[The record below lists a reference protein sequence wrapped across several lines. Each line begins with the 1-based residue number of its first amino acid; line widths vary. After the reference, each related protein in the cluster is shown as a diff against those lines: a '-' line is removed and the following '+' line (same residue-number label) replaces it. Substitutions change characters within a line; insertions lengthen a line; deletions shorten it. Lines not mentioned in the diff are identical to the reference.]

1 MNQFYP
7 GQRAAKA
14 LCLRRF
20 GTLCANTKEDSMAVK
35 IITDSAS
42 DITPD
47 RASMLGVE
55 VIPMT
60 TVFGETEYLDGVTLT
75 NREFFEKL
83 IETDEL
89 PHTSQITP
97 FQYEEAFKKA
107 LCPGDEAVYIAISSK
122 LSGSCGG
129 AAVAA
134 EAFGGRVTVV
144 DSENVSIGQQL
155 LVLYAL
161 RLRDRGLSAGE
172 IARTL
177 KERRGDI
184 RVLALLDTLEY
195 LKKGGRISPT
205 VAFAG
210 GLLSIKPVVSVEN
223 GEVVL
228 AGKARGSKNG
238 NNLLM
243 SFVEKSGGID
253 FDMPYMLA
261 YSGLDDAL
269 LQKYIRDSEALYKGR
284 TGELPVCAIG
294 SAIGTHVGPGAVGV
308 AFFSGDSGK

>member
-1 MNQFYP
+1 
-7 GQRAAKA
+7 
-14 LCLRRF
+14 
-20 GTLCANTKEDSMAVK
+20 MAVK

-42 DITPD
+42 DITQTQ
-47 RASMLGVE
+47 AAGLGIE
-55 VIPMT
+55 VIPLT
-60 TVFGETEYLDGVTLT
+60 TIFGDTEYLDGVTLS

-97 FQYEEAFKKA
+97 FQYEETFRKA
-107 LCPGDEAVYIAISSK
+107 VSSGDEVLYIALSSK

-129 AAVAA
+129 AVAA
-134 EAFGGRVTVV
+134 AAQFGGRVSVV
-144 DSENVSIGQQL
+144 DSENVCIGQQL
-155 LVLYAL
+155 LVLYAV
-161 RLRDRGLSAGE
+161 RLRDRGLSAAE
-172 IARTL
+172 IVREL
-177 KERRGDI
+177 EEKRGSV

-210 GLLSIKPVVSVEN
+210 ELLSIKPVVAVEH

-228 AGKARGSKNG
+228 VGKARGSKNG

-243 SFVEKSGGID
+243 RFVEKNGGID
-253 FDMPYMLA
+253 FDMPYTLA
-261 YSGLDDAL
+261 YSGLDDTL

-284 TGELPVCAIG
+284 ADELPVCAIG
-294 SAIGTHVGPGAVGV
+294 STIGTHVGPGAVAV
-308 AFFSGDSGK
+308 SFFCKKQ